1 MSVYTGQFG
10 VLKVQAGNGTLTPVA
25 ELRSFSISTSTE
37 VIENTTMGDNSRSYF
52 AGLKSFEG
60 TADIFYDNNQL
71 EGAAD
76 NDIPA
81 FLGGTNQ
88 RAEATRQDH
97 VSFEAYPDGTTAGK
111 PKISGDII
119 VTGYNITSS
128 LDGMVEASISFT
140 GTGDITLNGS
150 AS

>member
-10 VLKVQAGNGTLTPVA
+10 VLKVADNTGVLQSVA

-37 VIENTTMGDNSRSYF
+37 VIENTTMGDNSRNYF

-60 TADIFYDNNQL
+60 TADIFYDNEQL
-71 EGAAD
+71 EDSGS
-76 NDIPA
+76 NKIPA

-88 RAEATRQDH
+88 RGSTPRVDH
-97 VSFEAYPDGTTAGK
+97 VQFEAYPNGTDSGN
-111 PKISGDII
+111 PKITGDII
-119 VTGYNITSS
+119 ITGYNITSS

-140 GTGDITLNGS
+140 GTGDIDLNEN
-150 AS
+150 A

>member
-10 VLKVQAGNGTLTPVA
+10 VLKVADSSGTLQSVA

-37 VIENTTMGDNSRSYF
+37 VIENTTMGDNSRNYF

-60 TADIFYDNNQL
+60 TADIFYDNDQL
-71 EGAAD
+71 ETAGA

-81 FLGGTNQ
+81 FLGGIEQ
-88 RAEATRQDH
+88 GGSSPRQDH
-97 VSFEAYPDGTTAGK
+97 VAFEAYPNGTSTGE
-111 PKISGDII
+111 PKINGSII
-119 VTGYNITSS
+119 ITGYNITSS

-140 GTGDITLNGS
+140 GTGDITMNAS

>member
-10 VLKVQAGNGTLTPVA
+10 VLKVGGTSVA

-37 VIENTTMGDNSRSYF
+37 VIENTTMGDNSRNYF

-71 EGAAD
+71 EASD
-76 NDIPA
+76 PTEIPA

-88 RAEATRQDH
+88 GAATPPARTDH
-97 VSFEAYPDGTTAGK
+97 VTFEAYPNGTTSGE
-111 PKISGDII
+111 PKINGSII
-119 VTGYNITSS
+119 ITGYNITSS

-140 GTGDITLNGS
+140 GTGDLTMNAS